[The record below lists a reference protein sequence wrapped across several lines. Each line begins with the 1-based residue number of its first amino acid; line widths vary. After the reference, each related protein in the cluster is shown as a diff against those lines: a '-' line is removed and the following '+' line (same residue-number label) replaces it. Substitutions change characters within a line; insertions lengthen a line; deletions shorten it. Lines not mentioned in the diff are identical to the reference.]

1 MIIALL
7 RGINVGGS
15 HRLPMA
21 VLRDGL
27 AARGCTDVTTYIQ
40 SGNLLLTPPTDVG
53 DPDTWL
59 TAEISGIAGFEV
71 PTVTRTTTELADV
84 VTANPYPTAAGTT
97 LHVTFF
103 ATPPPDA
110 AFTGAEIAALAPESC
125 VLRGR
130 ELYMHLPNG
139 AGRAKL
145 PMAVDRAQRGSGSVG
160 TTRNWNTVTTLLEL
174 THRARS

>member
-21 VLRDGL
+21 ALRDGL

-40 SGNLLLTPPTDVG
+40 SGNVLMTPPTDVG

-59 TAEISGIAGFEV
+59 TVEISAIAGFEV

-84 VTANPYPTAAGTT
+84 VTANPYPAASGTT

-103 ATPPPDA
+103 ADAPPDL
-110 AFTGAEIAALAPESC
+110 AFTGAEIAALAPEAC
-125 VLRGR
+125 ALRGR

-145 PMAVDRAQRGSGSVG
+145 PTAIERARRGDAHVG

-174 THRARS
+174 TRRA